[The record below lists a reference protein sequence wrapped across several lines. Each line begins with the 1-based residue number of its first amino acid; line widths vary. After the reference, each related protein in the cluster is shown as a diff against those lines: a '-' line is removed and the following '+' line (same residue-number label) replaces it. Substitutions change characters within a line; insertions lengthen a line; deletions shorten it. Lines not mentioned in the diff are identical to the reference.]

1 LTFILILRFNLKQK
15 KEKRNDIYLSNEII
29 ILSIDVM
36 EKESTDKLSFS
47 VVIIYL
53 EKKKVPFVWNTNLNQ
68 T

>member
-1 LTFILILRFNLKQK
+1 LRFNLKQK